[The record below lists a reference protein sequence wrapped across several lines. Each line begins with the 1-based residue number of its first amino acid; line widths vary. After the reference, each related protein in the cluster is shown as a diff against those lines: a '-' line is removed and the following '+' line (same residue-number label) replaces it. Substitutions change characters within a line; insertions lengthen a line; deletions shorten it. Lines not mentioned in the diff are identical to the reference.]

1 MAKETRMP
9 EDPGR
14 KHHNPALDGYSGP
27 RVVINPAVMHD
38 DRDALCVAFN
48 ESFRVIQEINGFDPV
63 AEPTEK
69 QRQFFADTAYANDER
84 MLRRTILARICTFDT
99 SVSDPTDEQLQEA
112 VEFLDT
118 VMEIGAPQNEW
129 EQRSVQRIRDA
140 ISRAVGQPRAPE
152 ETPEPP
158 AEGPSNAATGG
169 GETDDEEDL
178 FGQSGT
184 VETTDQDVA
193 DFVNSAVREP
203 DNFGANGTVEITD
216 QDAADF
222 TGTANGGVAEDGT
235 TAMGNNVNEF
245 VASAL
250 GGPAQ
255 EQQPVQ
261 QAAAAAPQQEAL
273 APGLS
278 RGGSRN
284 NILEYEGRRISQRE
298 FDRIQAK
305 FQEGGG
311 AQQQQAAQPV
321 QQIQVAANDEDPLK
335 PNNLRQ
341 NTQADSGRRD
351 VLGRPL
357 DDRGRVIA

>member
-1 MAKETRMP
+1 MARETRMP
-9 EDPGR
+9 EDAVR
-14 KHHNPALDGYSGP
+14 KHRNPALDGYNGP

-48 ESFRVIQEINGFDPV
+48 ESFRIIQEINGFDPV

-69 QRQFFADTAYANDER
+69 QRAFFRDTAYNDDER
-84 MLRRTILARICTFDT
+84 MLRRTILSRICTFDT

-184 VETTDQDVA
+184 VESTDQDVT
-193 DFVNSAVREP
+193 DFVNSAVQEP

-216 QDAADF
+216 QDVADF

-245 VASAL
+245 VASVQDAQPAVGRDPL
-250 GGPAQ
+250 GTQSDVFIGNRRLTEREAEWM
-255 EQQPVQ
+255 EQ
-261 QAAAAAPQQEAL
+261 
-273 APGLS
+273 
-278 RGGSRN
+278 
-284 NILEYEGRRISQRE
+284 RRISAAPDALINAGVVE
-298 FDRIQAK
+298 GPGNTGVFSDR
-305 FQEGGG
+305 
-311 AQQQQAAQPV
+311 
-321 QQIQVAANDEDPLK
+321 QV
-335 PNNLRQ
+335 
-341 NTQADSGRRD
+341 DSGRTD
-351 VLGRPL
+351 ALGRRL